1 MMRRPIRVLIGVSL
15 LWLSG
20 CRGLFLSE
28 GGGTA
33 TAPDSVPRLSFALRA
48 ESGRCDLAT
57 VPVRRQGRAVLVVL
71 SVQSV
76 GRQHTLLIPDLHIRR
91 TVGEGKEETIQFVAD
106 RSGIYEFGCTT
117 FSSLGPFAW
126 RGKITVD

>member
-1 MMRRPIRVLIGVSL
+1 MRRLIRVLIGVSL

-33 TAPDSVPRLSFALRA
+33 TVPDSVPRLSFALRA
-48 ESGRCDLAT
+48 ESGRCDPAT
-57 VPVRRQGRAVLVVL
+57 VPVRRQGRAILVVL

-76 GRQHTLLIPDLHIRR
+76 GRQHILLIPDLHIRR
-91 TVGEGKEETIQFVAD
+91 TVAEGEEEIIRFVAD
-106 RSGIYEFGCTT
+106 RSGIYEFGCNT
-117 FSSLGPFAW
+117 FSFLGPFAW